1 MVISSYVVA
10 TVFAVSWMLW
20 RRWLGG
26 WLGKI
31 SSEGSGIGRIPYV
44 LVAAILCSPWCT
56 LAWWAG
62 PIALGISM
70 LFWLPGHKFDN
81 LTSLLKRYGPF
92 GLPWHFARLYWPA
105 SITIRTGSTMLI
117 DGWSAVGELGA
128 GAMFGAVFGSAFA
141 AAYMLT
147 Q

>member
-1 MVISSYVVA
+1 MIEV
-10 TVFAVSWMLW
+10 AVSAVFTIAWMLW

-31 SSEGSGIGRIPYV
+31 GSEGSGIGRIPYV
-44 LVAAILCSPWCT
+44 LIAAILCSPWCI

-62 PIALGISM
+62 PIALGVSM

-81 LTSLLKRYGPF
+81 LASVLKRYGPF
-92 GLPWHFARLYWPA
+92 GLPWHFARRYWPA

-128 GAMFGAVFGSAFA
+128 GAMFGAVFGA
-141 AAYMLT
+141 AWATAYMLLH
-147 Q
+147 